1 MTLIAI
7 VVHAVAVFK
16 FASDGAQTLLWLSV
30 ASGVVNL
37 WSYGIVSNYRE
48 DEKAPSAP
56 TMLNFLT
63 FVAGAVLLILA
74 FFRENIDRLIAP

>member
-7 VVHAVAVFK
+7 VAHAVGVLK
-16 FASDGAQTLLWLSV
+16 FASDGARTFLWLSV

-37 WSYGIVSNYRE
+37 WSYGILTNYRT
-48 DEKAPSAP
+48 DEKTPAVP

-63 FVAGAVLLILA
+63 FITGAVLLILA
-74 FFRENIDRLIAP
+74 FFREDLDRLITS